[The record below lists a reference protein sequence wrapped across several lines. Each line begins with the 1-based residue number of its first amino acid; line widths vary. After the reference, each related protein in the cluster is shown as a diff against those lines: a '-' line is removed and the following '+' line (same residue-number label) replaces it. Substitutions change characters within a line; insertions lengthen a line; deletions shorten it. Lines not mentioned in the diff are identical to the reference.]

1 MTEGARTASA
11 GGGTAAG
18 GPAEAGGPR
27 RLSDRAFGWL
37 LLTPALVLLAVVV
50 AWPLLRNLVLSF
62 HEVGL
67 GRELTH
73 TFVGLDHYRALLADR
88 QFHRALGNT
97 VLFTVASTALE
108 MLLGLAIAL
117 LIHAP
122 FRGRGLAR
130 AAVLVPWALPTAVM
144 AMAWRFLY
152 NDQYGAVNDLLLRLG
167 IVDAP
172 INWLGEPGWAM
183 TAAVLAD
190 VWKTTPF
197 VVVVLLAGLAAIP
210 QDLYEALAVDGA
222 SPWKRF
228 LLLTLPWLRPYLL
241 LALLFR
247 VIQAFGLFDLMW
259 VLTGGGP
266 GGSTEVLPL
275 LIYDATFRYLDL
287 GYGAALTMVTAVLT
301 LAAAYGVAQLQT
313 REMEG

>member
-1 MTEGARTASA
+1 MMWRRA
-11 GGGTAAG
+11 
-18 GPAEAGGPR
+18 R
-27 RLSDRAFGWL
+27 RLSDPAFGWL
-37 LLTPALVLLAVVV
+37 LLAPALALLAVVV
-50 AWPLLRNLVLSF
+50 AWPLARNVVLSF
-62 HEVGL
+62 HEVEL
-67 GRELTH
+67 GRQLSRS
-73 TFVGLDHYRALLADR
+73 FVGLDHYRALAADR

-97 VLFTVASTALE
+97 VLFTAASTALE
-108 MLLGLAIAL
+108 MLLGLAMAL
-117 LIHAP
+117 LLARP

-152 NDQYGAVNDLLLRLG
+152 NDQYGAVNDLLRRLG
-167 IVDAP
+167 LVDGP
-172 INWLGEPGWAM
+172 VNWLGEPGWAM
-183 TAAVLAD
+183 AAAVVAD

-210 QDLYEALAVDGA
+210 RELDEALAVDGA
-222 SPWKRF
+222 SAWRRF
-228 LLLTLPWLRPYLL
+228 TLLTLPWLRPYLL
-241 LALLFR
+241 LAFLFR

-287 GYGAALTMVTAVLT
+287 GYGAALTVVTAGLT
-301 LAAAYGVAQLQT
+301 LAAAFAVAHLQT
-313 REMEG
+313 REAPA

>member
-1 MTEGARTASA
+1 MRPGST
-11 GGGTAAG
+11 GGRPAAG
-18 GPAEAGGPR
+18 G
-27 RLSDRAFGWL
+27 LSDRAYGWL
-37 LLTPALVLLAVVV
+37 LLAPALALLAVIV
-50 AWPLLRNLVLSF
+50 AWPLLRNLVLSV
-62 HEVGL
+62 HEVEL
-67 GRELTH
+67 GRELGL

-88 QFHRALGNT
+88 LFHRAAVHTL
-97 VLFTVASTALE
+97 VFTLSSTALE
-108 MLLGLAIAL
+108 MVLGLAFAL
-117 LIHAP
+117 LLHAP
-122 FRGRGLAR
+122 FRGRGAVR

-152 NDQYGAVNDLLLRLG
+152 NDQYGAVNDLLARLG
-167 IVDAP
+167 VVEAP

-183 TAAVLAD
+183 AAAVIAD

-210 QDLYEALAVDGA
+210 EELHEALAIDGA
-222 SPWKRF
+222 GRWQRF
-228 LLLTLPWLRPYLL
+228 RLLTLPRLRPYLL

-247 VIQAFGLFDLMW
+247 LIQAFGLFDLMW

-287 GYGAALTMVTAVLT
+287 GYGAALTVVTAALT
-301 LAAAYGVAQLQT
+301 LAAAFGVAWLQT
-313 REMEG
+313 REDEA